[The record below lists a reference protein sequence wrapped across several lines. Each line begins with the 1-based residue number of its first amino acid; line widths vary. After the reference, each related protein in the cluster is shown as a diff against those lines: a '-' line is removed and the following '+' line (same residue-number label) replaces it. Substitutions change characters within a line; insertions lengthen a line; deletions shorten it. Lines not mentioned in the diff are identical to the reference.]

1 MSDEIKKKL
10 LVEAEAIVT
19 GPRADAYGDATI
31 NHIRIANLWSGW
43 LHNRNWATNT
53 ITPYDV
59 SMMML
64 LVKVA
69 RCQQKPSHDNHV
81 DIAGYAA
88 VLEDIYQHQ
97 TAGEQEDDG
106 KEAPTPEIE

>member
-1 MSDEIKKKL
+1 LSDEIKKKL

-19 GPRADAYGDATI
+19 GPRADAYGDAAI
-31 NHIRIANLWSGW
+31 NHIRIANLWSDW
-43 LHNRNWATNT
+43 LHNRNWATST

-59 SMMML
+59 AMMML

-81 DIAGYAA
+81 DVAGYAA
-88 VLEDIYQHQ
+88 VLEDIYHH
-97 TAGEQEDDG
+97 TAGEQEDG
-106 KEAPTPEIE
+106 GQEAPTPKTE

>member
-1 MSDEIKKKL
+1 MSNEIKNKL
-10 LVEAEAIVT
+10 LVEAESLVT
-19 GPRADAYGDATI
+19 GSRADSYGDAAI
-31 NHIRIANLWSGW
+31 NHIRIANLWSDW
-43 LHNRNWATNT
+43 LYNRNWATGA

-59 SMMML
+59 AMMML

-81 DIAGYAA
+81 DVAGYAA

-97 TAGEQEDDG
+97 TAGDQEDDG
-106 KEAPTPEIE
+106 KKVSTPEIG